1 MNLDDAQKRTVAD
14 WIALGQKLS
23 EIQKRLGDELHI
35 HLTYM
40 EVRMLVDDLKLM
52 PKDAERVK
60 QVELSGKSAN
70 PGSTASIPETRRG
83 VASGAAPGQ
92 DELLAPGAV
101 NVSVKVDQLA
111 RPDALVSG
119 SVTFSDGHSATWYL
133 DQMGRLGLAPKQ
145 QGYKPSPP
153 DIEAFQAALQNELA
167 KMGF

>member
-14 WIALGQKLS
+14 WIANGQKLS
-23 EIQKRLGDELHI
+23 EIQKRLADELDI
-35 HLTYM
+35 HLTYV

-52 PKDAERVK
+52 PKDPEPVK
-60 QVELSGKSAN
+60 QAELSGKSASL
-70 PGSTASIPETRRG
+70 GSTALVPETRSA
-83 VASGAAPGQ
+83 VAGGARPPEG
-92 DELLAPGAV
+92 DLLSPAAGK
-101 NVSVKVDQLA
+101 VSVKVDQLA

-153 DIEAFQAALQNELA
+153 DLQAFQAELQNELA
-167 KMGF
+167 KIGF

>member
-14 WIALGQKLS
+14 WIAHGQKLS
-23 EIQKRLGDELHI
+23 EIQKRLADELDI

-52 PKDAERVK
+52 PKDAEPVK
-60 QVELSGKSAN
+60 QVELSGKSAS
-70 PGSTASIPETRRG
+70 PGSTASVPEMRP
-83 VASGAAPGQ
+83 GAARAASPPEGG
-92 DELLAPGAV
+92 LLPPGAA

-119 SVTFSDGHSATWYL
+119 SVTFSDGHSAIWYL

-153 DIEAFQAALQNELA
+153 DLEAFQAELQNELA